1 MKRFKKILFVYDPDS
16 EKGPAFER
24 AQALA
29 QGNEADLLLF
39 QVLEEYPLAAQ
50 MMALSSVEG
59 NFEKAIL
66 TEAYEALSE
75 VAAPLRK
82 KGIKVSEKV
91 VTGVP
96 FLEIIQEVLQN
107 SHDLVM
113 VTPRPQGRVKD
124 ILFGSRIM
132 HLMRKCPCPVW
143 AINPQKHTRYGRI
156 MAAVDVAPPDD
167 RGHPLN
173 LNIMEMASSLSEIEA
188 CELHVVHCW
197 KPYHENTLRYRS
209 GLKQEQVDQLIK
221 DTRKMHKQWTQEL
234 VEKFPL
240 TKGRLSVHVVEGDP
254 EEKIPEHA
262 EKHRVDLV
270 VMGTVIRT
278 GLSGFFIGNTAE
290 KVLRELDCS
299 VLAVKPEGFVSPV
312 TLD

>member
-24 AQALA
+24 ARELA
-29 QGNEADLLLF
+29 EENKAELLLF
-39 QVLEEYPLAAQ
+39 QVLEEYPSTTQ

-59 NFEKAIL
+59 NFEKEIL
-66 TEAYEALSE
+66 SEAYDALEEIAS
-75 VAAPLRK
+75 PLK
-82 KGIKVSEKV
+82 TEGIKVSVKV

-107 SHDLVM
+107 GHDLVM
-113 VTPRPQGRVKD
+113 VTPRIQGRLKD

-143 AINPQKHTRYGRI
+143 AINPQKKKRYGRI
-156 MAAVDVAPPDD
+156 MAAVDVAPPDE
-167 RGHPLN
+167 RGHSLN
-173 LNIMEMASSLSEIEA
+173 LRIMEMASSLAEIER
-188 CELHVVHCW
+188 CELHVIHCW
-197 KPYHENTLRYRS
+197 KPFHEETLRYRS
-209 GLKQEQVDQLIK
+209 GLKQEQVDNLVR
-221 DTRKMHKQWTQEL
+221 DTRKMHKQQTQEL

-240 TKGRLSVHVVEGDP
+240 KKGTLSLHMVEGDP
-254 EEKIPEHA
+254 KDKIPEEA
-262 EKHRVDLV
+262 QKRRIDLV

-290 KVLRELDCS
+290 KVLRDLDCS
-299 VLAVKPEGFVSPV
+299 VLAIKPEGFESPV
-312 TLD
+312 KLD

>member
-24 AQALA
+24 ARELA
-29 QGNEADLLLF
+29 AENKAELMIF
-39 QVLEEYPLAAQ
+39 QVLEEYPMAAQ

-59 NFEKAIL
+59 NFEKEIL
-66 TEAYEALSE
+66 SKAYNALEEIAS
-75 VAAPLRK
+75 PLK
-82 KGIKVSEKV
+82 AEGIKASVKV

-96 FLEIIQEVLQN
+96 FLEIIQEVLQTG
-107 SHDLVM
+107 HDLVM
-113 VTPRPQGRVKD
+113 VTPRIQGRLKD

-143 AINPQKHTRYGRI
+143 AFNPQQRKRYDRI
-156 MAAVDVAPPDD
+156 MAAVDVAPPDE
-167 RGHPLN
+167 RGHSLN
-173 LNIMEMASSLSEIEA
+173 MSIMEMASSLAEIEE
-188 CELHVVHCW
+188 CELHVIHCW
-197 KPYHENTLRYRS
+197 QAYHEGTLRYRS
-209 GLKQEQVDQLIK
+209 GLKQEQVDDIIK
-221 DTRKMHKQWTQEL
+221 ETRKTHKEQTRAL

-240 TKGRLSVHVVEGDP
+240 KKGTLSLHVVEGDP
-254 EEKIPEHA
+254 EEKIPEEA
-262 EKHRVDLV
+262 QKRRIDLV

-290 KVLRELDCS
+290 KVLRDLDCS
-299 VLAVKPEGFVSPV
+299 VLAIKPEGFESPV